1 MKGEMPMTLS
11 TIDARKNFSEI
22 LNRAAYG
29 KERVILTRR
38 GKPLAAIVP
47 IEDIE
52 TLEEL
57 EDRLDL
63 KAAEKALVEGEKEGT
78 VPWDQVKRELDLE

>member
-1 MKGEMPMTLS
+1 MTLS
-11 TIDARKNFSEI
+11 TIDARKNFSDL

-52 TLEEL
+52 TLEEI

-63 KAAEKALVEGEKEGT
+63 EAAEKALAEAEKEGT
-78 VPWDQVKRELDLE
+78 IPWDQVKRELDLE